1 MEPRDYRV
9 NSIKSLAAGPLQCH
23 ATIPWAVGPAFW
35 SYGIIA
41 VMRFH
46 PAGWESRSSPISI
59 KRNDRIIVSGS
70 RQQINFLRS
79 PGAPSHH
86 G

>member
-9 NSIKSLAAGPLQCH
+9 NSIKSLVAGPLQCH

-46 PAGWESRSSPISI
+46 PAGWVYLYKSFPCR
-59 KRNDRIIVSGS
+59 RA
-70 RQQINFLRS
+70 
-79 PGAPSHH
+79 GAPPFPLR
-86 G
+86 GMIEL